1 MPGAARAAGRGCAI
15 QHSKLI
21 CVSLLPIA
29 LFCVL
34 VAIYIC
40 IYNIVFR
47 QTTFY
52 MCTPF
57 SQMLGGGETRNK
69 IFLFSRRRKNVDR
82 HIQDVRPILPE
93 VE

>member
-1 MPGAARAAGRGCAI
+1 MPGAARAAGRGRAI

-21 CVSLLPIA
+21 CVSLLPMA
-29 LFCVL
+29 LVCVL

-52 MCTPF
+52 YMYLSPSCWEEEKLSTKSSF
-57 SQMLGGGETRNK
+57 
-69 IFLFSRRRKNVDR
+69 F
-82 HIQDVRPILPE
+82 PE
-93 VE
+93 EEKM

>member
-52 MCTPF
+52 MYLSPSYWEEEKLSTKSSFFP
-57 SQMLGGGETRNK
+57 EEE
-69 IFLFSRRRKNVDR
+69 KNVDR
-82 HIQDVRPILPE
+82 DIQDVRPILPE

>member
-52 MCTPF
+52 YMYLSPSCWEEEKLSTKSSFFP
-57 SQMLGGGETRNK
+57 EEE
-69 IFLFSRRRKNVDR
+69 KNVDR
-82 HIQDVRPILPE
+82 DIQDVRPILPE